1 MTTVQRPNRD
11 ALQRALDIYRDAM
24 RPFIVRC
31 LKRVPGKRVED
42 VIQNSLQDRQAAR
55 FRERL
60 HQGSS
65 IEDAF
70 DINDFPLLLLGNWR
84 DVFSQQLSNR
94 DILNEMWLLVK
105 ARNLSAHPSTQDIEP
120 EYTRTQLYHIAQ
132 VLGQIKA
139 PNAKR
144 AVEKIRDQRF
154 SAEPAT
160 KPPPSPRTPQQTRS
174 ARNLTPWREVIK
186 PNADVSRGTFQEA
199 EFAADLQEVYDGR
212 ASSNDYGNPV
222 AFFKHT
228 YITPGIRTLLVNTLR
243 RLGGQGGDPV
253 IQTKTGFGGGKTH
266 SLIALYHL
274 VHSSDALITPAQDDY
289 EIRGILEEAGLDP
302 DEDLQARVAV
312 LDGTFLATTD
322 PNKTDAGDPLNTLWG
337 VMAHQL
343 GGQDAYEIIGQAARQ
358 GSAPGGAQ
366 LDRLFEHVGPCVILM
381 DELVAYVRNAGDA
394 KDSIYTFMQ
403 ALTQSVRRNDSAALV
418 ITLPESAVE
427 AGGEAGSEALSRL
440 DALLGRIEAIWE
452 PLEVQEAF
460 EVVRRRL
467 FDPIQDEAE
476 RDRTCE
482 AFARIYNRSD
492 YPPEVTEQRYLE
504 RMKACYPIHPEI
516 FDRLYSDWSSIPGF
530 QRTRGVLR
538 MMANCISYLYRHSD
552 ASPLILPGTLP
563 LRDEALFNEFV
574 KLLGEQWRPVLSEVD
589 GDNSRPDDIDAQ
601 TSRFGAV
608 GGAAKRIARAV
619 FLGSASSRAIKGID
633 QRQIHLGVSQPG
645 HGVPVYNEA
654 LNRMSG
660 SLYYLYSSDGRYYFQ
675 AEENL
680 NKVANDRADALN
692 DQEIHAHL
700 VSAIQEATRHTL
712 DAIICPQDSSQVPEA
727 QYAVQLVIL
736 PPDTPL
742 PSRSRET
749 DEATA
754 AALDI
759 LQQHGDTAR
768 VHRNTLLFLAAK
780 GDDLRDL
787 KVRAKRYLAWDSIVN
802 GERRIENLRG
812 DRFRQAK
819 NSLTKAER
827 ELSSG
832 LVNAYRQT
840 MDPVQDDPQKA
851 SYRIVT
857 STSTPLGGDIVQS
870 AFGKFV
876 AAESLVEEIAPS
888 ALANLL
894 DRYVWDNESTPDHI
908 DIDDLWEMMA
918 KHVYLPRLRN
928 KTVLLKCIEQGAN
941 ECAFGYAKRHD
952 NDGYEDLRYGES
964 TPLMGPRGIAERTS
978 GLLVNPT
985 MAELVQEEID
995 DPEPDDPEPDDP
1007 KPPDPEPDDPKPGPK
1022 HITVSKTMENDI
1034 SRDEV
1039 KQLQNEII
1047 RNLHNDGGQVTIEI
1061 TITISAHRP
1070 DGFSENIASSIR
1082 ENSHQLGARV
1092 EKGETYNR

>member
-42 VIQNSLQDRQAAR
+42 VIQNSLQDRQAGQ

-65 IEDAF
+65 VEDAI
-70 DINDFPLLLLGNWR
+70 DINDFPPLLLGNWR

-94 DILNEMWLLVK
+94 NILNEMWLIVK

-132 VLGQIKA
+132 VLSQINA
-139 PNAKR
+139 PEAKR

-154 SAEPAT
+154 SAESAT
-160 KPPPSPRTPQQTRS
+160 KTTPTPPSPRTPQKTR
-174 ARNLTPWREVIK
+174 AANNLTPWREVIK

-199 EFAADLQEVYDGR
+199 EFAADLQQVYDGR
-212 ASSNDYGNPV
+212 ASSTDYGNPV
-222 AFFKHT
+222 AFFNHT

-274 VHSSDALITPAQDDY
+274 IRSSDALTTPAQDAY
-289 EIRGILEEAGLDP
+289 RQIRGIMEKAGLDP
-302 DEDLQARVAV
+302 DKGVQASVAV

-322 PNKTDAGDPLNTLWG
+322 PDTTEAGDPLNTLWG
-337 VMAHQL
+337 VMAYQL
-343 GGQDAYEIIGQAARQ
+343 GGQDAYNIIGQAARQ

-381 DELVAYVRNAGDA
+381 DEPVAYVRNAGDA

-418 ITLPESAVE
+418 ITLPESDVE
-427 AGGEAGSEALSRL
+427 AGGEAGIEALSRL
-440 DALLGRIEAIWE
+440 GRLLARIEAIRE
-452 PLEVQEAF
+452 PLEVHEAF

-492 YPPEVTEQRYLE
+492 YPPGVTEQRYLE

-516 FDRLYSDWSSIPGF
+516 FERLYSDWSSVPGF

-538 MMANCISYLYRHSD
+538 MMANCISYLYRHND

-601 TSRFGAV
+601 TNRFGAV
-608 GGAAKRIARAV
+608 GAAKRIARAV
-619 FLGSASSRAIKGID
+619 FLGSAPSRAVKGID
-633 QRQIHLGVSQPG
+633 QRQIHLGVGQPG
-645 HGVPVYNEA
+645 HGVSVYNEA
-654 LNRMSG
+654 LNRMNG
-660 SLYYLYSSDGRYYFQ
+660 SLYYLYSNDGGYYFQ

-692 DQEIHAHL
+692 DQEIHAHI
-700 VSAIQEATRHTL
+700 VSAIQEATRHSL

-727 QYAVQLVIL
+727 QYDVRLVIL

-754 AALDI
+754 AALNI

-787 KVRAKRYLAWDSIVN
+787 KTRAKRYLAWNSIVN
-802 GERRIENLRG
+802 GEERIKNLKG
-812 DRFRQAK
+812 DRLKQAK

-827 ELSSG
+827 ELRSG

-840 MDPVQDDPQKA
+840 MDPVQDDPQEA

-857 STSTPLGGDIVQS
+857 STSTPLESGDIVQS

-876 AAESLVEEIAPS
+876 VEESLVKKIAPS
-888 ALANLL
+888 TLANLL
-894 DRYVWDNESTPDHI
+894 DRYVWNNESPNDHI

-918 KHVYLPRLRN
+918 QHVYLPRLQN
-928 KTVLLKCIEQGAN
+928 KTVLRKCIDQGVN
-941 ECAFGYAKRHD
+941 ERAFGYAKSHD
-952 NDGYEDLRYGES
+952 NNEYKDLRYGES
-964 TPLMGPRGIAERTS
+964 TPLMGPWGIAEGTS

-985 MAELVQEEID
+985 MAELVQENGD
-995 DPEPDDPEPDDP
+995 NPNPDVPQPPAPNPVVPPPEPDPP
-1007 KPPDPEPDDPKPGPK
+1007 KTGPK
-1022 HITVSKTMENDI
+1022 QITVSKTIKTIENKI
-1034 SRDEV
+1034 SLDEINE
-1039 KQLQNEII
+1039 LSDEII
-1047 RNLHNDGGQVTIEI
+1047 RNLYNDGGQVTVK
-1061 TITISAHRP
+1061 ITISAHKP

-1082 ENSHQLGARV
+1082 ENSEKLGGDV
-1092 EKGETYNR
+1092 S